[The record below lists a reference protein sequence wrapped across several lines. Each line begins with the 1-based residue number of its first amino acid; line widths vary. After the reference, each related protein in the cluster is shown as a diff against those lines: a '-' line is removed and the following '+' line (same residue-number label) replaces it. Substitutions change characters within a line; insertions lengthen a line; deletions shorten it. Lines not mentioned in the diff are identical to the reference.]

1 MINEQKVKD
10 FNDKSKTV
18 DTDFTAVGSETGIE
32 EDYRLQSKP
41 GCEVCDD

>member
-1 MINEQKVKD
+1 MINELNVKD
-10 FNDKSKTV
+10 FYDMSKTV
-18 DTDFTAVGSETGIE
+18 DSDFTAVGSETGIE